1 MAPSNV
7 DKNRLT
13 NPEPNGNA
21 VRDRLLDAA
30 LRLFARKG
38 FESASV
44 REIVKAAEVAR
55 PTLYHYFG
63 SKEGLYLEL
72 VERLCA
78 TVEES
83 ILHSMVPQGTAR
95 VRLRA
100 FVLNILDSIIEDASN
115 QRFFFTIVL
124 DPRRNILSSFH
135 ERMRNFIAAVVEL
148 LLEEGVEKGEFEI
161 EDVKCM
167 TKAISVLLDSFIH
180 NQIFLSGPKSRRDET
195 ARLLDRLLDQIARVP
210 RKEERS

>member
-1 MAPSNV
+1 MALSNF
-7 DKNRLT
+7 DKNPLG
-13 NPEPNGNA
+13 NPEQNGNA

-44 REIVKAAEVAR
+44 REIVKAAEVTR
-55 PTLYHYFG
+55 PTLYYYFG

-78 TVEES
+78 TVEDS
-83 ILHSMVPQGTAR
+83 ILHSMVPQGTLQD
-95 VRLRA
+95 RLRS
-100 FVLNILDSIIEDASN
+100 FVLNILDSIIEDTDN
-115 QRFFFTIVL
+115 KRFFFVISL

-148 LLEEGVEKGEFEI
+148 LLEEGVEKGEFETD
-161 EDVKCM
+161 DVRCI
-167 TKAISVLLDSFIH
+167 TKLILALVDSFIY
-180 NQIFLSGPKSRRDET
+180 NQIFLTNPKSNRDET
-195 ARLLDRLLDQIARVP
+195 EKMLDLLLDQIAL
-210 RKEERS
+210 

>member
-1 MAPSNV
+1 MASSHLDNHRFGKP
-7 DKNRLT
+7 DQD
-13 NPEPNGNA
+13 GNA

-30 LRLFARKG
+30 LRLFACKG

-44 REIVKAAEVAR
+44 RELAEAADVTR
-55 PTLYHYFG
+55 PTLYYHFG

-78 TVEES
+78 TVEDS
-83 ILHSMVPQGTAR
+83 ILHSMVSQGTAR
-95 VRLRA
+95 VRLSS

-135 ERMRNFIAAVVEL
+135 ERMRNFIAAILGL
-148 LLEEGVEKGEFEI
+148 LLEEGVEKGEI
-161 EDVKCM
+161 GTDDVKCI
-167 TKAISVLLDSFIH
+167 TNIILALVDSFIYY
-180 NQIFLSGPKSRRDET
+180 QIFLGHSKSNRDET
-195 ARLLDRLLDQIARVP
+195 VKMLDVLLDQIAL
-210 RKEERS
+210 